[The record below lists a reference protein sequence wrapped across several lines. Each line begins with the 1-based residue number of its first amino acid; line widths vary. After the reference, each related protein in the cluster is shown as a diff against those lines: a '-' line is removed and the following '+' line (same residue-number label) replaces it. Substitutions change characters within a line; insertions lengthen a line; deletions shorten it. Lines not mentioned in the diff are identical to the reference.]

1 MTIQLSELEVFFAAV
16 ETGSFS
22 AAGRRLALS
31 PSAVSKLVSRLED
44 RLAVRLFHR
53 TPRMLTPT
61 EAGRVLYDEGQD
73 IFAALSSAENAVLS
87 CSGNVSG
94 TLRVHSMATFAKYQL
109 APVIGQFLERYPK
122 LRVEFHLTNE
132 PVDFIEQRIDVSI
145 QGGPLPDSSLVAR
158 RLLDSPWIVCAAPS
172 YLARHGTPQTPG
184 ELAHHNC
191 LNFSHRADWNAWPV
205 IQEGEARTVAAK
217 GNLGANHGDML
228 LELARHGLGLARLA
242 RFHVGDDLAAG
253 RLLPVLT
260 DFQPPGQEPLYLAW
274 QSRKHLSP
282 RVQAFLEFMQ
292 EKFSANDWPGNGGNS
307 KAQSGKVPAG

>member
-1 MTIQLSELEVFFAAV
+1 MTIQLSELEVFLAAV

-44 RLAVRLFHR
+44 RLGVRLFHR

-61 EAGRVLYDEGQD
+61 DTGRVLYEEGQQ

-87 CSGNVSG
+87 CSGTISG
-94 TLRVHSMATFAKYQL
+94 TLRVHSMVSFAKHQL
-109 APVIGQFLERYPK
+109 APVIGEFLARYPK

-132 PVDFIEQRIDVSI
+132 PVDFVEQRIDVSI

-158 RLLDSPWIVCAAPS
+158 RLLDSPWIICGAPS
-172 YLARHGTPQTPG
+172 YLARHGTPQTPDD
-184 ELAHHNC
+184 LARHNC
-191 LNFSHRADWNAWPV
+191 INFSHRADWNLWPV
-205 IQEGEARTVAAK
+205 MQEDGPRMVAAK
-217 GNLGANHGDML
+217 GNLGANQGDML
-228 LELARHGLGLARLA
+228 LALARQGLGLVRLA

-253 RLLPVLT
+253 LLVPVLT
-260 DFQPPGQEPLYLAW
+260 AFQPPGQEPLYLAW

-282 RVQAFLEFMQ
+282 RVRVFLDYMQ
-292 EKFSANDWPGNGGNS
+292 EKFSAG
-307 KAQSGKVPAG
+307 AQPDARVATGRPAAQPAG